1 MATQFKSVS
10 EADLRNYTDPGSL
23 SNGRSYY
30 RNGYI
35 SRTARRGATLS
46 GLSQG
51 SSGGPYR
58 VEAELLPRESPE
70 RGPLAGWSCTCP
82 RGGFCKHIVAL
93 IFAWI
98 NAPERFAPRREVG
111 ELLAERSREE
121 LLRLLEDILARHPDL
136 IDLVEATLPAP
147 PPIASPRQAAQ
158 TTLDR
163 AQIAAQVRQAFASDG
178 DGDDRYDRY
187 GYGRYDDWESGT
199 SVDIDTLTRLRRSA
213 DDYATAGRWADAQ
226 LVYTAIVEG
235 TTEQDEESYYDGEGE
250 VLGVLDE
257 AVGGLLRCLEA
268 QTSLSPGARL
278 APAAREDLLH
288 TLHEAWSHGLA
299 YSLEATDQIPEAIIQ
314 HTTEAE
320 RATVEGW
327 LRAALGPHGTYGR
340 EGFRRA
346 VVSFLLALR
355 EAAGVDDETILAE
368 YRNAGLWD
376 EVAATLLRLGRADE
390 ALATARQWLSTPA
403 ETLAFADA
411 LLTLG
416 GEHVDRALAFIE
428 ERLRAGEHHPDRD
441 LGARNSEAFLTWLGH
456 QYGLNGRPDRALELA
471 WRRFGA
477 APSEQ
482 TYGAVQAAATLPDQ
496 PADLWPAERH
506 KLLLALEERNFWGVL
521 VNLFLREGEVGEA
534 LTALG
539 ELEQHPTNPA
549 IGYYGYWNLGDYRLR
564 VAQAAEQDYPDRAIT
579 IYQQIAQHHID
590 QRNRNHYQQAAEYL
604 AHARTLYERQGRHE
618 AWRDYIHDLRDRHRT
633 LRALR
638 EELNARELE

>member
-1 MATQFKSVS
+1 MATPFKPLS
-10 EADLRNYTDPGSL
+10 EADLRNYTDPRSL
-23 SNGRSYY
+23 GNGRSYH
-30 RNGYI
+30 RAGYI
-35 SRTARRGATLS
+35 SRTALRGATLS
-46 GLSQG
+46 GLCQG

-58 VEAELLPRESPE
+58 VEAELLPRDTPV
-70 RGPLAGWSCTCP
+70 RGPLAGWICTCP

-93 IFAWI
+93 LLTWI
-98 NAPERFAPRREVG
+98 DAPERFAPRREVG

-121 LLRLLEDILARHPDL
+121 LLGLLEDILARHPDL

-163 AQIAAQVRQAFASDG
+163 AQIVAQVRQAFASDG
-178 DGDDRYDRY
+178 DDHYDRY

-199 SVDIDTLTRLRRSA
+199 SVDIDALTRLRRSA
-213 DDYATAGRWADAQ
+213 DDYAAAGRWADAQ
-226 LVYTAIVEG
+226 LIYTAIVDG

-250 VLGVLDE
+250 VFGVLDE

-268 QTSLSPGARL
+268 QASLAPGARL
-278 APAAREDLLH
+278 APAEREDLLR
-288 TLHEAWSHGLA
+288 TLYEAWSHGLD
-299 YSLEATDQIPEAIIQ
+299 YSLEETDRVPDALIRQ
-314 HTTEAE
+314 TTDAE

-340 EGFRRA
+340 EGFRRE

-355 EAAGVDDETILAE
+355 EAEGVDDETILAE

-390 ALATARQWLSTPA
+390 ALATARQWLSAPA
-403 ETLAFADA
+403 ETLAFAES

-416 GEHVDRALAFIE
+416 GEQIERALAFIE
-428 ERLRAGEHHPDRD
+428 ERLRAGEHQPDRD
-441 LGARNSEAFLTWLGH
+441 LGARDSEAFLTWLGH
-456 QYGLNGRPDRALELA
+456 QYGLNGRPDRALEVA

-482 TYGAVQAAATLPDQ
+482 TYGAVQAAATLPGQ
-496 PADLWPAERH
+496 PPDLWPAERH
-506 KLLLALEERNFWGVL
+506 RLLLALEERNFWGVL

-539 ELEQHPTNPA
+539 ELEQHPANPA
-549 IGYYGYWNLGDYRLR
+549 TGYYGYWNLGDYRLR
-564 VAQAAEQDYPDRAIT
+564 VAQAAEQDYPDRAII

-590 QRNRNHYQQAAEYL
+590 GRNRNHYQQAAEYL
-604 AHARTLYERQGRHE
+604 DRARTLYERQGRHD
-618 AWRDYIHDLRDRHRT
+618 AWRDYIRDLRDRHRT